1 MGGRNKSMTCRCFCT
16 SRISI
21 RKLSRFED
29 RRLRQMYKEILDKLW
44 TSGDADWTWYLSGV
58 SVLVVLDA
66 QSMKTI
72 RISCGEEFVLKIAK
86 CFEIQ
91 KHLNRLRLTPNSSF
105 CCSCPQTFFLLWRG
119 RDLRWEAYGE
129 MRVARHYLTYDQCT
143 ESCNVIAFSN
153 KSFLLD
159 AFCDSQ
165 VANIQSSRRSSHVI
179 DPHLCRRLFAM
190 QLCEQLR
197 WAVRCF
203 LHDVNSSP

>member
-21 RKLSRFED
+21 RKLSRLED

-58 SVLVVLDA
+58 FVLAVLDA
-66 QSMKTI
+66 RSMRTI
-72 RISCGEEFVLKIAK
+72 RISYGEEFVLKIAK

-91 KHLNRLRLTPNSSF
+91 KHLNRLRLTPNNRF
-105 CCSCPQTFFLLWRG
+105 YYSCRRTFFLLWQG
-119 RDLRWEAYGE
+119 RDLRWEDYGE

-143 ESCNVIAFSN
+143 ESCNVIAFAN

-159 AFCDSQ
+159 AFRVSR

-179 DPHLCRRLFAM
+179 ELHLCRRLFAM

-197 WAVRCF
+197 WAERCS